1 MLASLL
7 LPGTADC
14 PCKVH
19 GIQFVDM
26 QLFTMTPACPGPADT
41 SQHCAGLLMASQKT
55 LQGFI
60 DAIQCNLECTYIGL
74 FDPVLALGGPTG
86 GSFFTSKSRSLH

>member
-60 DAIQCNLECTYIGL
+60 EQFNAILSAPI
-74 FDPVLALGGPTG
+74 LACLI
-86 GSFFTSKSRSLH
+86 RS